1 MKLALGTVQFGLN
14 YGAFNQTGQVSDSEV
29 AAILHHAETSGI
41 DTLDTA
47 RAYGTS
53 EAVLGHHNA
62 CARFRVVTKIKAL
75 SKEASKASAVVESLS
90 ESRAALGVETL
101 DTVLFHSAPDLLG
114 ADGARAWA
122 AAEAARDAGQL
133 RRLGVS
139 VYDHDEAMAISARF
153 PVQAIQLP
161 INIFDQRA
169 IASGALAALKDRG
182 IEIHARSAFLQG
194 FALADP
200 EALPLHLI
208 RFQAQLEAFHAF
220 ATEAG
225 TTPLS
230 AALGFVLAQD
240 AIDRVVVGVQ
250 SLVEFKQV
258 VASAKECPDLVD
270 AHDIA
275 SEDQA
280 LLNPSRWL

>member
-75 SKEASKASAVVESLS
+75 SKEANKASAVVESLS

-114 ADGARAWA
+114 DDGASAWS
-122 AAEAARDAGQL
+122 AAESARDAGHL

-139 VYDHDEAMAISARF
+139 VYDHDEALAISARF

-169 IASGALAALKDRG
+169 IASGALSKLKDRG
-182 IEIHARSAFLQG
+182 VEIHARSAFLQG

-200 EALPLHLI
+200 EALPAHLM
-208 RFQAQLEAFHAF
+208 RFRAQLEAFHAF
-220 ATEAG
+220 AAEAS

-250 SLVEFKQV
+250 SLAELKQV
-258 VASAKECPDLVD
+258 VASAEECPELSGAERVASDDPLLV
-270 AHDIA
+270 
-275 SEDQA
+275 
-280 LLNPSRWL
+280 NPAKW